1 MPIPQGQVR
10 EQLLKG
16 QRPTGFLG
24 NVHDQR
30 LGSYCTRCL
39 VWRRNDEQAHHCSIC
54 QRCVTNFD
62 HHCGVFGR
70 CIAGDGFGGN
80 MGYFKTIIGLG
91 ALGIVTA
98 LASVMLG
105 AGSLGTPPS
114 G

>member
-70 CIAGDGFGGN
+70 CIAGDGFGGK
-80 MGYFKTIIGLG
+80 FFFRFWRFEQSIITFRFL
-91 ALGIVTA
+91 TE
-98 LASVMLG
+98 
-105 AGSLGTPPS
+105 
-114 G
+114 